1 MSNSTTFSS
10 DFNQS
15 SSNSTCAIYCP
26 KCGSA
31 RIQTKNYGKK
41 VGGTVGT
48 CAGLGAS
55 LSGASTG
62 ASVGGALGLTLLPE
76 STSLNGIASALLG
89 AFAGAVLGCAAG
101 AALGEVIDEKVLD
114 NHECLD
120 CQHSFQSV

>member
-10 DFNQS
+10 DFKQS
-15 SSNSTCAIYCP
+15 TSNATRALYCT

-76 STSLNGIASALLG
+76 STLLNGIASALLG
-89 AFAGAVLGCAAG
+89 AFAGAALGCAAG
-101 AALGEVIDEKVLD
+101 AALGEVIDDNVLD
-114 NHECLD
+114 NQQCLD
-120 CQHSFQSV
+120 CQHSFQTA